1 MANAKGANKAQDKNF
16 FAKIVDAVKR
26 FCNWVGTSFK
36 DMYHELKKVSWPT
49 RKELINYSLVVL
61 AFMVAMGIIIGLIDF
76 GAGWLVNR
84 LIG

>member
-1 MANAKGANKAQDKNF
+1 MAKAKEVEKKNIF
-16 FAKIVDAVKR
+16 SRIGSAFVR
-26 FCNWVGTSFK
+26 FGKWVATSFK

-49 RKELINYSLVVL
+49 RKELINYTLVVV

-76 GAGWLVNR
+76 GAGALVNR